1 MYKKDDSFLVFLS
14 SMYEML
20 PSVYLTMRPSCPVET
35 RNVGQ
40 LEYENNNLDQ
50 PIYEKIVTTVEI
62 SLLLRVGGWVACLK
76 LEIRLTSA
84 LV

>member
-1 MYKKDDSFLVFLS
+1 
-14 SMYEML
+14 MYEML

-40 LEYENNNLDQ
+40 LKCENNNLDQ

-62 SLLLRVGGWVACLK
+62 DGEDFYDSEVPRSGDRRCSKELAGVTITIFVLIIGETR
-76 LEIRLTSA
+76 
-84 LV
+84 